1 MRWGRRRVRTHR
13 CRLRPYWARH
23 LRFCYNTR
31 VHPLLCLSA
40 VRARGPLPKC
50 WWRLART
57 PTHSHTPTHTRAL
70 ITRQHPPLSAVRARG
85 PLPQRRRRHAGSGPR
100 PLLARGERK
109 GVLLFAAAPGLGL
122 NLKPLLYLHLEPRAH
137 RLRLPRR
144 SHGTPPPAPAL
155 RCASSAT
162 SAPAW
167 RRRCWA
173 RTSSAL
179 TLRSCGCGGPG
190 RLGANVY
197 ACMGGGATPRAARR
211 TSVLPRQRPGP
222 LPRTLS
228 SCTLSTPFSPGRGDE
243 PVHRCVNCCQL
254 RAAPAGARGAG

>member
-144 SHGTPPPAPAL
+144 SHGTPPPPPPPLGARPRRRAHRRGGAGAGRARRL
-155 RCASSAT
+155 RLPFGRAGAAGRGAWGQT
-162 SAPAW
+162 SMPAW
-167 RRRCWA
+167 
-173 RTSSAL
+173 
-179 TLRSCGCGGPG
+179 
-190 RLGANVY
+190 
-197 ACMGGGATPRAARR
+197 GGGYPARRAPYFSAAEAAPRAASTHPFLLHIIHPLLPRARRR
-211 TSVLPRQRPGP
+211 T
-222 LPRTLS
+222 RT
-228 SCTLSTPFSPGRGDE
+228 
-243 PVHRCVNCCQL
+243 
-254 RAAPAGARGAG
+254 